1 MNVIE
6 IEVKTALQNSGLKE
20 LDYSLNPYL
29 GCMHRCLYC
38 YAIDMTKDIRA
49 SGNWGSTI
57 IVKKNIIDV
66 LKREMPYRRRGI
78 VGISTITDPYQPI
91 EFRYRMTRQ
100 SMEILLREGFR
111 VSIQTKSP
119 LVVRDLDLISRYK
132 AMVDVGMTITTAS
145 PGKARAIETQS
156 PAPEARHRALA
167 ALSAAGI
174 RTWIFFGPIIKGFN
188 DSDEDIEGVVRI
200 ASDTGSR
207 IIFDAYSFYPKSASL
222 MIAGG
227 IRPAAPDMNVV
238 EPRIRKICE
247 EYGVECNSED
257 EDYVK
262 ENARI
267 NRTLF

>member
-1 MNVIE
+1 M
-6 IEVKTALQNSGLKE
+6 KTALQNSGLKE

-38 YAIDMTKDIRA
+38 YAMDMTKDARA
-49 SGNWGSTI
+49 TQDWGSTVM
-57 IVKKNIIDV
+57 VKKNIIEV
-66 LKREMPYRRRGI
+66 LKREIPHRRRGI
-78 VGISTITDPYQPI
+78 VGISTITDPYQPV
-91 EFRYRMTRQ
+91 EFRYRITRR
-100 SMEILLREGFR
+100 SIEILLREGFR

-119 LVVRDLDLISRYK
+119 LVARDLDLISKYRP
-132 AMVDVGMTITTAS
+132 MVDVGMTITTAS
-145 PGKARAIETQS
+145 PDKARAIETQS
-156 PAPEARHRALA
+156 PSPEARHRALS

-188 DSDEDIEGVVRI
+188 DSDADIEGVVRI

-207 IIFDAYSFYPKSASL
+207 VIFDAYSFYPKSASL
-222 MIAGG
+222 MIEGG
-227 IRPAAPDMNVV
+227 IRPAAPDMDAIG
-238 EPRIRKICE
+238 PRIRRICE